1 MPEHLE
7 EDAISS
13 KNFDSFKKAQKI
25 DPISVKL
32 AEGQTGPIV
41 ISSDKD
47 RNWFLGVFA
56 TWQALC
62 LHACLQVVVHFQFCT
77 LMGL

>member
-47 RNWFLGVFA
+47 RN
-56 TWQALC
+56 
-62 LHACLQVVVHFQFCT
+62 
-77 LMGL
+77 